1 MQATKGLSRR
11 SMLQLAGAGVLGAG
25 IALSGCKQEGSTPE
39 PTTPEVVDTSV
50 TLKVYD
56 PTGAVAITSEFSPR
70 LDKIDGKTIAFVSDD
85 EWEAPRIFDLLE
97 QLITEKY
104 SNVTILREDNFAQ
117 GVVALTK
124 DNNGVPEVLH
134 SLGADAVII
143 GVAG

>member
-1 MQATKGLSRR
+1 MEAKKGLSRR
-11 SMLQLAGAGVLGAG
+11 SVLQLAGAGILGAG
-25 IALSGCKQEGSTPE
+25 ITLSGCKQEEVKPE
-39 PTTPEVVDTSV
+39 PTDTSV

-70 LDKIDGKTIAFVSDD
+70 LDKIDGKTIAFVSDS

-104 SNVTILREDNFAQ
+104 TGVTILREDNFIQ

-124 DNNGVPEVLH
+124 DNNGVPEALH
-134 SLGADAVII
+134 KLGADAAII